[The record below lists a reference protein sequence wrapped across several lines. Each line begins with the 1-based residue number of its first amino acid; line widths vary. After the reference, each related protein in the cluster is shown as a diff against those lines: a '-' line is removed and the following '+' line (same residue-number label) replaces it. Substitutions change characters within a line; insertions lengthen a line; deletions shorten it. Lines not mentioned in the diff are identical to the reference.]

1 MMAKVT
7 LNVDLIG
14 GHSLVGPINRL
25 QNALSFNYYANTEM
39 YDPRAD
45 SINKSTGQIVDGIKL
60 GEKKKSAGVD
70 LNKLTQSLKSEGII
84 DQKNDSKTGDNSST
98 NSKSDITI
106 SSDKSNV
113 IVNTK
118 NDTKV
123 KIYITEKGNFKMVT
137 NINQTEDSKTY
148 EVDTSSFKDVDE
160 KINKLKEENESL
172 NSSITTKETSII
184 SGTTT
189 NINKELKEL
198 NKDKEKY
205 KKNQEKITILE
216 GESKNNKV
224 KVEAVKTSDEGSLV
238 TKEFTFIDSG
248 LK

>member
-1 MMAKVT
+1 VINSLSIAYDGAGGLQWDLNPEGIGVQPMTAKVS
-7 LNVDLIG
+7 LSVDLIG

-98 NSKSDITI
+98 NSKTDITI
-106 SSDKSNV
+106 SSDKS
-113 IVNTK
+113 
-118 NDTKV
+118 
-123 KIYITEKGNFKMVT
+123 
-137 NINQTEDSKTY
+137 
-148 EVDTSSFKDVDE
+148 SSFKDVDD
-160 KINKLKEENESL
+160 KINELKEENKSINL
-172 NSSITTKETSII
+172 SITTKETSII

-238 TKEFTFIDSG
+238 SKEFTFIDSG

>member
-1 MMAKVT
+1 
-7 LNVDLIG
+7 
-14 GHSLVGPINRL
+14 
-25 QNALSFNYYANTEM
+25 M

-137 NINQTEDSKTY
+137 NINQTEESKTY
-148 EVDTSSFKDVDE
+148 EVDTSSFKDVDD
-160 KINKLKEENESL
+160 KITELKNENISLSTSIKNKEDL
-172 NSSITTKETSII
+172 II
-184 SGTTT
+184 SGTTS
-189 NINKELKEL
+189 NINKDLKQL
-198 NKDKEKY
+198 NKDKEKLE
-205 KKNQEKITILE
+205 KNEGKINKLQEET
-216 GESKNNKV
+216 KNNKV

-238 TKEFTFIDSG
+238 TKEFTFTDGKLS
-248 LK
+248 